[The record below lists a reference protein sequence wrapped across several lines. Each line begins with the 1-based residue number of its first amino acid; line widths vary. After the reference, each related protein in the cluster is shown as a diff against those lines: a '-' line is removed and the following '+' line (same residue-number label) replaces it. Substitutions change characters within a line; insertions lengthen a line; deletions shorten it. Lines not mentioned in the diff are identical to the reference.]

1 MTRRLILLRHGQT
14 HYNASL
20 RMQGQ
25 LDTALSELGVRQAHA
40 VGRVLAPRRPW
51 TILSSDL
58 QRAHETARS
67 LATEVNLEVRTD
79 RRLRETDLGA
89 WQGMSHSEVDEQWP
103 DARKLWRSAPRWAP
117 PQGESRLDVAR
128 RTREVVDELLQN
140 SPQWDEHPAVMV
152 AHGGAIAALTAAL
165 LELPVEQY
173 PVFNG
178 LGNTCWVQLSAH
190 PRSDP
195 MDVSDGSGG
204 TDGSAPVPSPEVGP
218 TTDAARDVIWRLDQW
233 NAGVTPPVEVS

>member
-25 LDTALSELGVRQAHA
+25 LDTELSELGVRQAHA

-58 QRAHETARS
+58 QRAYETARA
-67 LATEVNLEVRTD
+67 LATEVGLDVHTD
-79 RRLRETDLGA
+79 PRLRETDLGT

-103 DARKLWRSAPRWAP
+103 DARLRWRVSPRWAP
-117 PQGESRLDVAR
+117 PEGESRLDVAR
-128 RTREVVDELLQN
+128 RTREVVDELVES
-140 SPQWDEHPAVMV
+140 SPNWGEHPAVIV

-165 LELPVEQY
+165 LELPVDRY

-190 PRSDP
+190 ARADAP
-195 MDVSDGSGG
+195 DGRLA
-204 TDGSAPVPSPEVGP
+204 DEQLAPEVGP
-218 TTDAARDVIWRLDQW
+218 TTRAAHDVLWRLDQW
-233 NAGVTPPVEVS
+233 NAGITPPVATA

>member
-14 HYNASL
+14 HYNASF

-25 LDTALSELGVRQAHA
+25 LDTELSELGIRQAHA

-58 QRAHETARS
+58 RRARDTAAA
-67 LATEVNLEVRTD
+67 LATEVGLDVHTD
-79 RRLRETDLGA
+79 PRLRETNLGT

-103 DARKLWRSAPRWAP
+103 DARLRWRSSPRWSP
-117 PQGESRLDVAR
+117 PEGESRIDVAR
-128 RTREVVDELLQN
+128 RTRAVVDEMVQQQPEW
-140 SPQWDEHPAVMV
+140 SERPAVIV
-152 AHGGAIAALTAAL
+152 AHGGAIAAMTAAL

-173 PVFNG
+173 PMFNG

-190 PRSDP
+190 RRPEE
-195 MDVSDGSGG
+195 SDGPSADLDVPPG
-204 TDGSAPVPSPEVGP
+204 TD
-218 TTDAARDVIWRLDQW
+218 TARGLLWRLDQW
-233 NAGVTPPVEVS
+233 NAGVTPPVGAP

>member
-14 HYNASL
+14 HYNASF

-25 LDTALSELGVRQAHA
+25 LDTELSELGARQAHA

-58 QRAHETARS
+58 RRARDTAAA
-67 LATEVNLEVRTD
+67 LASEVGLGIHTD
-79 RRLRETDLGA
+79 TRLRETHLGR
-89 WQGMSHSEVDEQWP
+89 WQGMTHSEVDEQWP
-103 DARKLWRSAPRWAP
+103 EARQMWRSSPRWSP
-117 PQGESRLDVAR
+117 PEGESRIDVAR
-128 RTREVVDELLQN
+128 RTRAVVDELVEQ
-140 SPQWDEHPAVMV
+140 SPEWNEQPAVLV

-173 PVFNG
+173 PMFNG

-190 PRSDP
+190 PRPRD
-195 MDVSDGSGG
+195 DRE
-204 TDGSAPVPSPEVGP
+204 TSAAPEVPPG
-218 TTDAARDVIWRLDQW
+218 TDAARGLLWRLDQW
-233 NAGVTPPVEVS
+233 NAGITPPVETP